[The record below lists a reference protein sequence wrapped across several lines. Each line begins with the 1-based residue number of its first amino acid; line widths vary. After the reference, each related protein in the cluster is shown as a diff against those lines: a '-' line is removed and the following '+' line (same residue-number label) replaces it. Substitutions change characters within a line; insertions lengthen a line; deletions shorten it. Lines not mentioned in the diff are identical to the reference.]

1 MQQNNIYLRSNVQN
15 VHQDTQIFFTLV
27 IADDTIEHC

>member
-15 VHQDTQIFFTLV
+15 VRQDTEIFWPLV